1 MERFH
6 NSSGLPPTVLE
17 LIDVLSKFPGIG
29 RKSAQRMAMYVLR
42 SSPEFARNIADSINA
57 VKEKV
62 AFCRTCWMLSEED
75 PCPICKDAGR
85 TRQTVC
91 VVEESG
97 DVIAIEKTGT
107 WRGLYHVLGGA
118 IAPLDGIGPED
129 LHLEDLFDR
138 IDNGEIIE
146 VVVATNPTS
155 EGETTALYIAR
166 RLRNH
171 DVTVSRIA
179 RGIPM
184 GADLE
189 LVDEST
195 LQQSLEGRVEISENG
210 V

>member
-6 NSSGLPPTVLE
+6 NSSGLPPTVIE

-29 RKSAQRMAMYVLR
+29 RKSAQRMAMHVLR
-42 SSPEFARNIADSINA
+42 SSPEFARSIADSINA

-75 PCPICKDAGR
+75 PCPICQDSGR
-85 TRQTVC
+85 NQNIVC

-97 DVIAIEKTGT
+97 DVIAIEKTNT
-107 WRGLYHVLGGA
+107 WRGTYHVLGGA
-118 IAPLDGIGPED
+118 IAPLDGIGTED

-138 IDNGEIIE
+138 VSGGEIAE

-155 EGETTALYIAR
+155 EGETTAFYIAR
-166 RLRNH
+166 KLRNH
-171 DVTVSRIA
+171 DVKVSRIA

-184 GADLE
+184 GADIE

-195 LQQSLEGRVEISENG
+195 LQQSLEGRVEISESSG
-210 V
+210 